1 MERSPTPSCD
11 YLGSGVLCLHM
22 NSLLE
27 GRCAR
32 FVIVSVGVI
41 PWMFGCSRPA
51 QTAPTP
57 PPPPAFEY
65 LDTWGSHGDGP
76 GQFDKPIAMA
86 SDGESIIY
94 IADAATG
101 FVHKFSPSGEPRL
114 SFQDDRTNL
123 RPADI
128 SVDAGAAIYVADGRR
143 GTVAIFF
150 SDGMRHRELRTGA
163 VAAVRESLHIAVDPY
178 GTIFVTARHPFG
190 VRKFSPGLRSIGSW
204 GGAASKDAAVDNPS
218 ALTVGPDGL
227 VYISESAQPQIKVYD
242 AAGTPQR
249 TLSTP
254 GDAADAQLTGVAVN
268 NKLVFAVSATHPSVY
283 LWALDGSFRMT
294 QDLSTWV
301 PGAASTIVRK
311 IVVTPAGE
319 LLLLDT
325 AAARVFR
332 FRLHL

>member
-1 MERSPTPSCD
+1 MCD
-11 YLGSGVLCLHM
+11 RVRYVLPV
-22 NSLLE
+22 LLFT
-27 GRCAR
+27 AA
-32 FVIVSVGVI
+32 FVA
-41 PWMFGCSRPA
+41 GCSRPA
-51 QTAPTP
+51 QTAS
-57 PPPPAFEY
+57 PPPAPPPFEY
-65 LDTWGSHGDGP
+65 LDAWGSHGDGP

-101 FVHKFSPSGEPRL
+101 FIHKFSPSGEPRL

-128 SVDAGAAIYVADGRR
+128 AVDSGAAIYVADGRR

-163 VAAVRESLHIAVDPY
+163 LSAVRESLHIAVDPY
-178 GTIFVTARHPFG
+178 GTIFVTAKHPFG
-190 VRKFSPGLRSIGSW
+190 VLIGSW
-204 GGAASKDAAVDNPS
+204 GGAAANEAAVENPS
-218 ALTVGPDGL
+218 ALSVGPDGL
-227 VYISESAQPQIKVYD
+227 IYLSESAQPQIKVYD
-242 AAGTPQR
+242 PTGTPQR
-249 TLSTP
+249 TLSAP
-254 GDAADAQLTGVAVN
+254 ADAADAQLTGVAVS
-268 NKLVFAVSATHPSVY
+268 KKFVFAVSATHPSVY
-283 LWALDGSFRMT
+283 VWALDGSFRMT

-301 PGAASTIVRK
+301 PGAGATVTRK
-311 IVVTPAGE
+311 IVVTPAGD